1 MRTHKDLIE
10 DLEQRGEE
18 SVKDAFLNGEYRHP
32 ETYDLVRNW
41 LASKD
46 SERASERADKS
57 LSISRRALRTSEWAF
72 AIATIAMLLGIAI
85 PIIIAWF
92 QRK

>member
-1 MRTHKDLIE
+1 MRTPADLIKE
-10 DLEQRGEE
+10 LEQQGEE
-18 SVKDAFLNGEYRHP
+18 TVKSEFLNGKYRHT

-41 LASKD
+41 LASKE

-72 AIATIAMLLGIAI
+72 AIATIAMLLGIAV